1 MERFHLVI
9 YKKRSICN
17 KKSNSWYQKNKVF
30 IDIKNLNFWYQKII
44 FYIKNSEFFL
54 YKKMINWY
62 QKIRILDIR
71 KRFFDIKKKYFFLYE
86 ELFIDIKNWNYI
98 ILYSIIPFSYIRKYL
113 KNIKT
118 APRIFWTFL
127 NENQWTYAEW
137 WRNSGI
143 MLLGH

>member
-1 MERFHLVI
+1 M
-9 YKKRSICN
+9 CN
-17 KKSNSWYQKNKVF
+17 KKPNSWYQKNMVF
-30 IDIKNLNFWYQKII
+30 IVIKNLNFWYQKII
-44 FYIKNSEFFL
+44 FYIKNSEFLFYIRKWFTDIKNSNSWYQETIFW
-54 YKKMINWY
+54 YKKNI
-62 QKIRILDIR
+62 
-71 KRFFDIKKKYFFLYE
+71 FFLYE